1 MKTIQPIS
9 IWQNGENVE
18 ATILNA
24 YVVNDNLS
32 NSATFYYSLLN
43 NNLNSLNQGNLTMTG
58 DDYLKYETNL
68 YAYDW
73 VAAQLKL
80 TITGDYIPPVP
91 TTTTQAPT
99 TTTTTEAP
107 VETTTTTA

>member
-43 NNLNSLNQGNLTMTG
+43 DNLNSLNQGNLTMTG

-80 TITGDYIPPVP
+80 TITGDYVP
-91 TTTTQAPT
+91 PT
-99 TTTTTEAP
+99 TTTTIEAP
-107 VETTTTTA
+107 VVPTVTETTSPTS